1 MENLDFGKALEALK
15 QGKYVARN
23 GWNGKGMYI
32 FLIGTNALSVE
43 GNWTYTNGKNDN
55 YPLRPFIAMK
65 TVNDEVVPWV
75 TSQSDIL
82 VEDWVIVE

>member
-1 MENLDFGKALEALK
+1 MKNLNFGEALEALK
-15 QGKYVARN
+15 LGKHVART
-23 GWNGKGMYI
+23 GWNGKGMYL
-32 FLIGTNALSVE
+32 FLIGVKDS
-43 GNWTYTNGKNDN
+43 GDYWTYTNGKNDN

-75 TSQSDIL
+75 ASQSDIL